1 MKNQVLIAALI
12 AAAASV
18 SDAFSVAPAARS
30 SAPSVAGTISHHGD
44 LRIASRSQFASKVV
58 FEEGGSSAPFKNR
71 RSHRGHRRVRA
82 GLLHTLPQHEDA
94 PLEVP
99 SQDNDETFDVKTTA
113 TLIGGQ
119 SVLIVIAAAAA
130 AILGTANL
138 GLGLG
143 FKLSVN
149 ACRAGAMATL
159 PLFLLAYG
167 LDFVEKGVPALQD
180 VTKATQR
187 SVLALLGRRRKPVAA
202 LVTSLALGAAAG
214 PGEEM
219 MFRGVLQS
227 ELANRLG
234 DGFAIASSSLI
245 FGALH
250 AVTPL
255 YAALAT
261 LASLYFGFLYQS
273 SQNLAIPIICHGV
286 YDVGA
291 LIWAH
296 WTVTAMSSDEQTEII
311 NWIGPQDR
319 KGDVDA

>member
-58 FEEGGSSAPFKNR
+58 FVEGGSSAPFKNR

-130 AILGTANL
+130 AIA
-138 GLGLG
+138 
-143 FKLSVN
+143 
-149 ACRAGAMATL
+149 
-159 PLFLLAYG
+159 P
-167 LDFVEKGVPALQD
+167 PAH
-180 VTKATQR
+180 T
-187 SVLALLGRRRKPVAA
+187 
-202 LVTSLALGAAAG
+202 AAA
-214 PGEEM
+214 P
-219 MFRGVLQS
+219 
-227 ELANRLG
+227 
-234 DGFAIASSSLI
+234 
-245 FGALH
+245 
-250 AVTPL
+250 T
-255 YAALAT
+255 AALAK
-261 LASLYFGFLYQS
+261 LLHWRGSLPEGDARALNEALEGGVRPVAVTTQVRYGVKLRYGAKHILPRQVRS
-273 SQNLAIPIICHGV
+273 ILGLLPQLNAAI
-286 YDVGA
+286 
-291 LIWAH
+291 
-296 WTVTAMSSDEQTEII
+296 T
-311 NWIGPQDR
+311 
-319 KGDVDA
+319 